1 MSEVE
6 AMKMVTINPA
16 KLLHLDH
23 RIGSIVAGKD
33 ADLVVWNDDPL
44 SIYAKPEKTF
54 IDGKLYFDVDEDK
67 LLRQKNLE
75 ERNRIIQEMIDAK
88 AGGSETRPAEPSGY
102 IKLHCDDIHN

>member
-33 ADLVVWNDDPL
+33 ADLVIWNDDPL

-54 IDGKLYFDVDEDK
+54 IDGKLYYNVDEDK
-67 LLRQKNLE
+67 KLWKQNQD

-88 AGGSETRPAEPSGY
+88 AGGAETKPAVPSGY
-102 IKLHCDDIHN
+102 VKLHCDDMLN